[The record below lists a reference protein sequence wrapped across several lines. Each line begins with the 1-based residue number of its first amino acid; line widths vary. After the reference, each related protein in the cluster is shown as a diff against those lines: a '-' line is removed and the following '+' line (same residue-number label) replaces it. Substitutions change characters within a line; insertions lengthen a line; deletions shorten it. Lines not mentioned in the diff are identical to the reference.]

1 MGFRLL
7 LGAVTLLL
15 VSSVNLGMKLSKLR
29 RKRGLSGGARLFNY
43 LEYLSRESSQG
54 EEPPLS

>member
-1 MGFRLL
+1 M

-29 RKRGLSGGARLFNY
+29 RKRGLSEGARLFNY